1 MRSAP
6 CRRMTIWPDSI
17 FDSLMRT
24 SDFDYELPPEL
35 IAREPARP
43 RDFSRMMMLNRR
55 TGAWIDSR
63 FRDLPE
69 FLEPSDVLVLNN
81 TRVIRARTYGRL
93 ERPSARP
100 NETTRE
106 IEVLFAGPAGP
117 DIWEVLCRP
126 GRRNPAADR
135 VKFEGEV
142 QAIFGEPPQHGLPIL
157 RFRPGTSLDDF
168 LRTA

>member
-6 CRRMTIWPDSI
+6 RLRTTIWAVGRVGPAVSVI
-17 FDSLMRT
+17 DSLMRT

-43 RDFSRMMMLNRR
+43 RDFSRMMMLDRR

-69 FLEPSDVLVLNN
+69 FLDPSDVLVLNN

-93 ERPSARP
+93 ERTSARP

-106 IEVLFAGPAGP
+106 IEVLVAAPAGP
-117 DIWEVLCRP
+117 DIWVVLCRP
-126 GRRNPAADR
+126 ARRIRARDR
-135 VKFEGEV
+135 VIVADGEL
-142 QAIFGEPPQHGLPIL
+142 QGIFGE
-157 RFRPGTSLDDF
+157 
-168 LRTA
+168 

>member
-6 CRRMTIWPDSI
+6 RRRMTIWPVGPAGVGPAGDSI

-24 SDFDYELPPEL
+24 SDFHYELPPEL

-63 FRDLPE
+63 CRDLPE
-69 FLEPSDVLVLNN
+69 FLEPSDVLVLND

-93 ERPSARP
+93 EPTAARP

-106 IEVLFAGPAGP
+106 IQLLFARPARPAGP
-117 DIWEVLCRP
+117 
-126 GRRNPAADR
+126 G
-135 VKFEGEV
+135 
-142 QAIFGEPPQHGLPIL
+142 
-157 RFRPGTSLDDF
+157 
-168 LRTA
+168 

>member
-6 CRRMTIWPDSI
+6 RLRTTIWAVGRVGPAVSVI
-17 FDSLMRT
+17 DSLMRT

-43 RDFSRMMMLNRR
+43 RDFSRMMMLDRR

-69 FLEPSDVLVLNN
+69 FLEPSDVLVLND

-100 NETTRE
+100 NETTRKIE
-106 IEVLFAGPAGP
+106 ILFAGPAGP
-117 DIWEVLCRP
+117 AGTDIWEVLCRP
-126 GRRNPAADR
+126 GRRIRAGDR
-135 VKFEGEV
+135 VIFEGEI
-142 QAIFGEPPQHGLPIL
+142 QGIF
-157 RFRPGTSLDDF
+157 
-168 LRTA
+168 

>member
-1 MRSAP
+1 MRATP
-6 CRRMTIWPDSI
+6 RLRIRIWPDSI

-43 RDFSRMMMLNRR
+43 RDFSRMMVLNRR

-69 FLEPSDVLVLNN
+69 FLEPSDVLVLND

-93 ERPSARP
+93 ERTSARP

-117 DIWEVLCRP
+117 AGPDIWEVLCRP
-126 GRRNPAADR
+126 GRRIRAGDR
-135 VKFEGEV
+135 V
-142 QAIFGEPPQHGLPIL
+142 IFGDGELQRMFGDLPEHGLRIPQVPP
-157 RFRPGTSLDDF
+157 RS
-168 LRTA
+168 

>member
-6 CRRMTIWPDSI
+6 CRRTTIWPDSI

-69 FLEPSDVLVLNN
+69 FLEPSDVLVL
-81 TRVIRARTYGRL
+81 TETPAIPPRTSESL
-93 ERPSARP
+93 E
-100 NETTRE
+100 T
-106 IEVLFAGPAGP
+106 LPA
-117 DIWEVLCRP
+117 
-126 GRRNPAADR
+126 
-135 VKFEGEV
+135 
-142 QAIFGEPPQHGLPIL
+142 PP
-157 RFRPGTSLDDF
+157 
-168 LRTA
+168 

>member
-1 MRSAP
+1 MRATPRLRS
-6 CRRMTIWPDSI
+6 RIWPASI
-17 FDSLMRT
+17 LDCLMRT

-43 RDFSRMMMLNRR
+43 RDFSRMMVLDRR

-69 FLEPSDVLVLNN
+69 FLEPSDVLVLND

-93 ERPSARP
+93 ERTSAGP

-106 IEVLFAGPAGP
+106 VEVLFARPAGP
-117 DIWEVLCRP
+117 AVPDHREVLFRP
-126 GRRNPAADR
+126 GRRVPTGDR
-135 VKFEGEV
+135 VVFEGE
-142 QAIFGEPPQHGLPIL
+142 
-157 RFRPGTSLDDF
+157 
-168 LRTA
+168 